1 MQIWENSLQR
11 ERQKHS
17 KWPKV
22 EGKVAQKLLK
32 FHHVAAFYM
41 AFSEYFFL
49 EGFGR
54 KTRFVKYIYHINKSQ
69 SDVFRDKINGYALA

>member
-1 MQIWENSLQR
+1 M
-11 ERQKHS
+11 
-17 KWPKV
+17 
-22 EGKVAQKLLK
+22 EGIVAQKLLK
-32 FHHVAAFYM
+32 FHRLGAFYM

-69 SDVFRDKINGYALA
+69 IAVF

>member
-1 MQIWENSLQR
+1 
-11 ERQKHS
+11 
-17 KWPKV
+17 
-22 EGKVAQKLLK
+22 
-32 FHHVAAFYM
+32 M